1 MRSGVLE
8 NNRAELAART
18 RKAKQKDLEVMW
30 KRQQGFQK
38 GDFVMKILFK
48 THLSH
53 RAAYSLSWYFSFM
66 SVNQR

>member
-8 NNRAELAART
+8 NYRAELAART

-30 KRQQGFQK
+30 KSQQGFQK